1 MCIFA
6 RAVDRTLKFVARIVS
21 ATSSRRQPEAA
32 VSSIEMH
39 SSARKAF
46 RISDE
51 GMTMKSL
58 QSVAEADWDSA
69 TSLVAG
75 ATSLELTAAGC
86 GLKYWLAA
94 VPNGTLRGHVLGHAP
109 SVQAPKF
116 MREAGPLREALS
128 KEFAFRSLAEEKA
141 TRAIAHLVALAPST
155 DVMEFYATQLM
166 DEARHAM
173 VFRSHLIE
181 LGVAD
186 EDNLLEVVES
196 LAGDDRDDILNPLEE
211 FGLAL
216 AAADAPDFIGGVV
229 TLTVL
234 VEGVLA
240 PSAELSE
247 RKWRPL
253 NPAAAD
259 IERGAGIDEIR
270 HLSVGSWIARD
281 HLRRHPDDGPRLV
294 DLITT
299 GMKLWDEVPVKELV
313 YARELLFQEGLQ
325 AHADIVGDYEIWP
338 GRRLIDTT
346 AEERLLTA
354 LDWSQTMQQTRLEY
368 MGLQAVLA

>member
-1 MCIFA
+1 M
-6 RAVDRTLKFVARIVS
+6 TM
-21 ATSSRRQPEAA
+21 TSS
-32 VSSIEMH
+32 H
-39 SSARKAF
+39 SA
-46 RISDE
+46 
-51 GMTMKSL
+51 
-58 QSVAEADWDSA
+58 AEANWDSA
-69 TSLVAG
+69 PALLEG
-75 ATSLELTAAGC
+75 ATSLELTAAQC
-86 GLKYWLAA
+86 NLKYWLGA

-109 SVQAPKF
+109 DVQAPSF
-116 MREAGPLREALS
+116 MREPGPLREALS
-128 KEFAFRSLAEEKA
+128 TEFAFRSLAEEKA
-141 TRAIAHLVALAPST
+141 TRAIAQLVALAPTT
-155 DVMEFYATQLM
+155 DVMEFYATQLL

-186 EDNLLEVVES
+186 EQTLPEVVES
-196 LAGDDRDDILNPLEE
+196 LAGADRDSVLNPLEE

-216 AAADAPDFIGGVV
+216 AADPPDFIGGVV
-229 TLTVL
+229 ALTVL

-253 NPAAAD
+253 DPAAAD

-281 HLRRHPDDGPRLV
+281 HLQRHPDDKPRILQ
-294 DLITT
+294 LITT
-299 GMKLWDEVPVKELV
+299 GMTLWDELPVKELV

-325 AHADIVGDYEIWP
+325 AHADVVGDYEIWP
-338 GRRLIDTT
+338 GRRLIDTS

-354 LDWSQTMQQTRLEY
+354 LDWSQAMQQTRLEY

>member
-1 MCIFA
+1 M
-6 RAVDRTLKFVARIVS
+6 TM
-21 ATSSRRQPEAA
+21 TSS
-32 VSSIEMH
+32 H
-39 SSARKAF
+39 SA
-46 RISDE
+46 
-51 GMTMKSL
+51 
-58 QSVAEADWDSA
+58 AEANWDSA
-69 TSLVAG
+69 PALLEG
-75 ATSLELTAAGC
+75 ATSLELTAAQC
-86 GLKYWLAA
+86 NLKYWLGA

-109 SVQAPKF
+109 DVQAPSF
-116 MREAGPLREALS
+116 MREPGPLREALS
-128 KEFAFRSLAEEKA
+128 TEFAFRSLAEEKA
-141 TRAIAHLVALAPST
+141 TRAIAQLVALAPTT
-155 DVMEFYATQLM
+155 DVMEFYATQLL

-186 EDNLLEVVES
+186 EQTLPEVVES
-196 LAGDDRDDILNPLEE
+196 LAGADRDSVLNPLEE

-216 AAADAPDFIGGVV
+216 AADPPDFIGGVV
-229 TLTVL
+229 ALTVL

-253 NPAAAD
+253 DPAAAD

-281 HLRRHPDDGPRLV
+281 HLQRHPDDKPRILQ
-294 DLITT
+294 LITT
-299 GMKLWDEVPVKELV
+299 GMTLWDELPVKELV

-338 GRRLIDTT
+338 GRRLIDTS
-346 AEERLLTA
+346 AEERLLIA
-354 LDWSQTMQQTRLEY
+354 LDWAQAMQQTRLEY